1 MRLRLILTRHAKSSW
16 DDPLLDDIDRPL
28 NTRGQRDADRV
39 GRWLSAKGYH
49 PDQAMISVARRTQET
64 WSRIQETAS
73 TGDTECLF
81 HQGLYLA
88 SSDRILQQL
97 RSAGGQTVIM
107 IAHNPGIGDFA
118 ARFAKTS
125 PAHADFARYPTCA
138 TTVFDV
144 AADNWSQVRFGENT
158 ILDFCVPRELSD

>member
-1 MRLRLILTRHAKSSW
+1 MGLRLILTRHAKSSW
-16 DDPLLDDIDRPL
+16 DDPLRDDIDRSL
-28 NTRGQRDADRV
+28 NARGQRDADRV
-39 GRWLSAKGYH
+39 GHWLSAKGYH
-49 PDQAMISVARRTQET
+49 PAQAMISAARRTQET

-73 TGDTECLF
+73 MGDTTCAL

-88 SSDRILQQL
+88 SSDRILQHL
-97 RSAGGQTVIM
+97 RNASGQTVIL

-118 ARFAKTS
+118 SRFTATP

-144 AADNWSQVRFGENT
+144 AADSWSQIRFGQNT
-158 ILDFCVPRELSD
+158 VLDFCIPRELSD

>member
-1 MRLRLILTRHAKSSW
+1 MGLRLILTRHAKSSW
-16 DDPLLDDIDRPL
+16 DDPLLDDIERTL

-39 GRWLSAKGYH
+39 GLWLSAKGYH

-73 TGDTECLF
+73 TGDMECLF

-97 RSAGGQTVIM
+97 RSATAKTVIL

-118 ARFAKTS
+118 ARFAS
-125 PAHADFARYPTCA
+125 RLPPHPDFARYPTCA

-144 AADNWSQVRFGENT
+144 AADSWSHIRFGQNT
-158 ILDFCVPRELSD
+158 VLDFCIPRDLSD